1 MKTEDAKTLA
11 ESALDALAAQ
21 LDAGKSASL
30 TAYLASMARF
40 HRYSAN
46 NILLIHVQRQNAT
59 RVAGFSAWR
68 KLGRFVRR
76 GEKGIAILVPMT
88 LRRSLQDAGNGVGTD
103 DVTTARAILGFK
115 PGYVFDV
122 SQTDGE
128 PLPEFAEVT
137 GDPGAYVALLK
148 SFLASRNIE
157 LSYANAELGSAHGAS
172 LKGRILLRDDLSAA
186 VTFSVL
192 VHEVAHELLHSGDRR
207 TATSKTIRETEAEA
221 VAFVVSHAI
230 GLDTGTA
237 ASDYIQLYAGDKET
251 LLASLG
257 AIQHAATEILTALH
271 TDGA

>member
-11 ESALDALAAQ
+11 ESALDTLAAQ

-46 NILLIHVQRQNAT
+46 NILLIHVQRQDAT

-88 LRRSLQDAGNGVGTD
+88 LRRSLDEAGNGVGTE
-103 DVTTARAILGFK
+103 DVATARPILGFK

-128 PLPEFAEVT
+128 PLPAFAEVSGEP
-137 GDPGAYVALLK
+137 GDHVVALK
-148 SFLASRNIE
+148 AFLGSRDIE
-157 LSYANAELGSAHGAS
+157 LSYANAELGAAHGAS
-172 LKGRILLRDDLSAA
+172 LKGRILLRDDLSPA
-186 VTFSVL
+186 VEFSVL
-192 VHEVAHELLHSGDRR
+192 VHEIAHELLHTGDRR
-207 TATSKTIRETEAEA
+207 ADTSKTVRETEAEA

-230 GLDTGTA
+230 GLSTSTA
-237 ASDYIQLYAGDKET
+237 ASDYIQLYSGNKDT
-251 LLASLG
+251 LLGSLDL
-257 AIQHAATEILTALH
+257 IRRAATEILAVIQPVPS
-271 TDGA
+271 

>member
-11 ESALDALAAQ
+11 ESALDTLAVQ

-46 NILLIHVQRQNAT
+46 NILLIHFQRQNAT

-88 LRRSLQDAGNGVGTD
+88 LRRSLDEAGNGVGTE

-148 SFLASRNIE
+148 SFLVSRNIE
-157 LSYANAELGSAHGAS
+157 LSYANAELGTAHGAS
-172 LKGRILLRDDLSAA
+172 LKGRILLRDDLPAA

-192 VHEVAHELLHSGDRR
+192 VHEVAHELLHTGDRR
-207 TATSKTIRETEAEA
+207 SATSKTVRETEAEA

-230 GLDTGTA
+230 GLATGTA
-237 ASDYIQLYAGDKET
+237 ASDYIQLYAGDKAT

-271 TDGA
+271 GDGP

>member
-11 ESALDALAAQ
+11 ESALDTLAAQ

-46 NILLIHVQRQNAT
+46 NIFLIHVQRQDAT

-88 LRRSLQDAGNGVGTD
+88 LRRSRD
-103 DVTTARAILGFK
+103 DLAMASADGRRATARPILGFK

-128 PLPEFAEVT
+128 PLPAFAEV
-137 GDPGAYVALLK
+137 
-148 SFLASRNIE
+148 SW
-157 LSYANAELGSAHGAS
+157 
-172 LKGRILLRDDLSAA
+172 
-186 VTFSVL
+186 
-192 VHEVAHELLHSGDRR
+192 
-207 TATSKTIRETEAEA
+207 
-221 VAFVVSHAI
+221 
-230 GLDTGTA
+230 
-237 ASDYIQLYAGDKET
+237 
-251 LLASLG
+251 
-257 AIQHAATEILTALH
+257 
-271 TDGA
+271 

>member
-11 ESALDALAAQ
+11 ESALDTLAAQ

-46 NILLIHVQRQNAT
+46 NILLIHAQRQDAT

-88 LRRSLQDAGNGVGTD
+88 LRRSVYDAGNGVPAE
-103 DVTTARAILGFK
+103 DVTARVIVGFK

-122 SQTDGE
+122 SQTDGD
-128 PLPEFAEVT
+128 PLPDFAEVT
-137 GDPGAYVALLK
+137 GDPGAYVALLTA
-148 SFLASRNIE
+148 FLATHDIE
-157 LSYANAELGSAHGAS
+157 LSYANAELGAAHGAS

-192 VHEVAHELLHSGDRR
+192 VHEVAHELLHGGDRR
-207 TATSKTIRETEAEA
+207 AATSKTVRETEAEA

-237 ASDYIQLYAGDKET
+237 ASDYIQLYAGNKET

-257 AIQHAATEILTALH
+257 AIQHATTEILTALH
-271 TDGA
+271 ADGP